1 MAEEGSG
8 VPLVG
13 SRISLISKKN
23 IRYEGTLYN
32 INTSDASLAL
42 QNGKLRSFGTEGR
55 VEGHVI
61 PPSQVLHDFVC
72 FRGQDIMDLHV
83 HDAEADEGSQAAPP
97 PPPPPPP
104 PTAPVQFAQP
114 PQPTGPPPP
123 GGPPPL
129 LSPAFV
135 SQQQPPPP
143 PPQQHARA
151 LQVKNAQQQQKQQP
165 RALTSAT
172 SGSQRW
178 ATNGPQ
184 NGPHARQQATQAGQ
198 RQSAPSA
205 RPAPVARGAQ
215 QRRAAPASSSPRV
228 AQAAGQAAQ
237 QNQRRAPTGQRQP
250 PRSQQHQH
258 PSQPTGAPR
267 GRGNGTPRS
276 RQLINGGGAGRGAAG
291 GTSATSAPARM
302 PGAMVGTGEA
312 LLNIRARG
320 GPATDGKGAA
330 SVPTAQEFDFQSELQ
345 KFDKEKE
352 LAKEMGG
359 LSVEAS
365 NSTASSGGAGGATD
379 GVKKYNKSSFFDEI
393 SCDVLDRAAGRQPR
407 VTRAAEMDMNMD
419 TFGTTGL
426 QHARRRGGRGHNRN
440 KPGRGGAGGGGQ
452 STRGGVGAGG
462 IGAGVGA
469 GTANGGRGGGGGG
482 RGGAARSSGGGGRA
496 RGGGGGRGSA
506 RGGYAGGGR
515 GGAGQARP
523 KPKGGR
529 GRGGNASQGQQPTR
543 GPTSAPQAQAV

>member
-42 QNGKLRSFGTEGR
+42 QNVRSFGTEGR

-135 SQQQPPPP
+135 SHQQQPYQQQPHQPPPQPQRQPPPPPPPQPQQQQQQPPPL

-151 LQVKNAQQQQKQQP
+151 LQVNNAQQQQKQQP

-172 SGSQRW
+172 SGSRR

-184 NGPHARQQATQAGQ
+184 NGPPARQQATQAGQ
-198 RQSAPSA
+198 RQPAPSA

-276 RQLINGGGAGRGAAG
+276 RQLINGGGAGRRAAG
-291 GTSATSAPARM
+291 GTSATSAPART

-320 GPATDGKGAA
+320 CPATDGKGAA

-345 KFDKEKE
+345 KFDKVPVYKT
-352 LAKEMGG
+352 LYPFWARTRAQ
-359 LSVEAS
+359 LSEEAEFR
-365 NSTASSGGAGGATD
+365 
-379 GVKKYNKSSFFDEI
+379 SSFVVFRQTSVRGGWI
-393 SCDVLDRAAGRQPR
+393 SCYYSY
-407 VTRAAEMDMNMD
+407 TRAHSSWR
-419 TFGTTGL
+419 GISVVCRGIHVCISCQRHKSYPGL
-426 QHARRRGGRGHNRN
+426 FE
-440 KPGRGGAGGGGQ
+440 
-452 STRGGVGAGG
+452 
-462 IGAGVGA
+462 
-469 GTANGGRGGGGGG
+469 NG
-482 RGGAARSSGGGGRA
+482 
-496 RGGGGGRGSA
+496 
-506 RGGYAGGGR
+506 
-515 GGAGQARP
+515 
-523 KPKGGR
+523 
-529 GRGGNASQGQQPTR
+529 
-543 GPTSAPQAQAV
+543 

>member
-42 QNGKLRSFGTEGR
+42 QNVRSFGTEGR

-97 PPPPPPP
+97 PPP
-104 PTAPVQFAQP
+104 TAPVQFAQP

-123 GGPPPL
+123 SGPPPL

-135 SQQQPPPP
+135 SLLMMRSCGQGNPDV
-143 PPQQHARA
+143 R
-151 LQVKNAQQQQKQQP
+151 
-165 RALTSAT
+165 R
-172 SGSQRW
+172 

-184 NGPHARQQATQAGQ
+184 NGPPARQQATQAGQ
-198 RQSAPSA
+198 RQPAPSA
-205 RPAPVARGAQ
+205 RPVPVARGAQ

-237 QNQRRAPTGQRQP
+237 QNQRRAPTGQRPP

-267 GRGNGTPRS
+267 GRRNGTPRS

-291 GTSATSAPARM
+291 GTSATSAPART

-379 GVKKYNKSSFFDEI
+379 SVKKYNKSSFFDEI

-440 KPGRGGAGGGGQ
+440 KPGGGGAGGGGQ
-452 STRGGVGAGG
+452 GTRGGVGAGRT
-462 IGAGVGA
+462 GAGGGA

-482 RGGAARSSGGGGRA
+482 RGGAAQASGGGGRA
-496 RGGGGGRGSA
+496 RGGGGGRGST

-529 GRGGNASQGQQPTR
+529 GRGGNAPQGQQPTP